1 MVDTAAK
8 QNTAAK
14 TTSRPL
20 RRLFHGDKTM
30 LYLVKIRGAGE
41 WRLPF
46 PSTKAAFAWAEIV
59 FPCCPPPAVIC
70 LNREVAA

>member
-1 MVDTAAK
+1 
-8 QNTAAK
+8 
-14 TTSRPL
+14 
-20 RRLFHGDKTM
+20 M
-30 LYLVKIRGAGE
+30 LYKVKIKGAGTFY
-41 WRLPF
+41 LPF